1 MNDATQFPID
11 FDALEKGSYIPPETL
26 EHVFQ
31 VGRDMGAY
39 SLKIV
44 GMCNEIMRQLSDRG
58 IDVVAKRHKSGIK
71 ILNDVE
77 ASAYTYQE
85 AQLAMLKYR
94 RNLTRALAVDRSQL
108 DDKSQATHDGRLL
121 VMSRVYHAA
130 AGAKKE
136 ARKLISTKS
145 PDVPSRLAGAIT

>member
-1 MNDATQFPID
+1 MDEATSYPID
-11 FDALEKGSYIPPETL
+11 FDALEKGSYIQPEVL

-31 VGRDMGAY
+31 VKRDMSAY
-39 SLKIV
+39 SLKMMT
-44 GMCNEIMRQLSDRG
+44 MCNEIMRQLSDRG
-58 IDVVAKRHKSGIK
+58 LEVVAKQHKSGIK

-77 ASAYTYQE
+77 ASAHTYQE

-108 DDKSQATHDGRLL
+108 DDKSQTIHDGRLL
-121 VMSRVYHAA
+121 VMSRVYQAA

-136 ARKLISTKS
+136 ARKLISTEA